1 VKRII
6 VIGAGVAG
14 LAAAFS
20 ARRKG
25 HEVVVVSKG
34 SGASAL
40 GGGAV
45 DDVPWEDLAR
55 AARVVGKPIGLGAL
69 EPDVVA
75 FSEALGIWDLP
86 AEGAPPPFVATI
98 AGRLRP
104 CRGHDAGLLDLGALR
119 DGCVLLPRAD
129 RAAWDA
135 DAIARTLSAEP
146 IAKHKNLRFVAV
158 DAPVLRFTEEAR
170 FPDGD
175 LAVRH
180 DEPARLAWLAE
191 RLREAVA
198 RNGSPDRPVVGA
210 LVGSWLGAQKPR
222 AKELS
227 TLVGLPVGE
236 ALVGAGSAAG
246 LRFEAARKR
255 MLGALRVEVIE
266 DHARSIAVSG
276 DTVKVTLS
284 RAGAALEGDIVVLAI
299 GGVVAGGVV
308 YAPPEHVAGEDLPP
322 RGAVPYVLSVDA
334 PVSIGASSRRLDVVA
349 SIHGPELD
357 TSTWSRDA
365 RPSALEDVG
374 VIAPKGVAARLVL
387 AAGDVVAGKPRTLL
401 EAVSAGLFAG
411 AEAYRPWFPP
421 IRSSSNE

>member
-1 VKRII
+1 MKHRIL

-25 HEVVVVSKG
+25 YEVVVVSKG

-45 DDVPWEDLAR
+45 DDVPWEELFR
-55 AARVVGKPIGLGAL
+55 AARVVGKPIGLGSL
-69 EPDVVA
+69 DPEVLA
-75 FSEALGIWDLP
+75 FSEALGLWDLP

-98 AGRLRP
+98 AGRVRP
-104 CRGHDAGLLDLGALR
+104 CRGHDSALLDVGSLR
-119 DGCVLLPRAD
+119 DGCVLLPRVD

-135 DAIARTLSAEP
+135 DAIARTLSDEP
-146 IAKHKNLRFVAV
+146 IAKHNHLKFVAV
-158 DAPVLRFTEEAR
+158 DAPVLRFTEEAC

-180 DEPARLAWLAE
+180 DEPARIAWLAE

-198 RNGSPDRPVVGA
+198 RKTSSSLPVVGV
-210 LVGSWLGAQKPR
+210 LLGSWLGAQKAR

-236 ALVGAGSAAG
+236 ALVGVGSSAG

-255 MLGALRVEVIE
+255 MLDALRVEVIE
-266 DHARSIAVSG
+266 DHARSIVVSG
-276 DTVKVTLS
+276 DAVKVGLS
-284 RAGAALEGDIVVLAI
+284 RSDTLLSGDFVVLAT
-299 GGVVAGGVV
+299 GGVVSGGIV
-308 YAPPEHVAGEDLPP
+308 YAPPEHAAGDDLPP
-322 RGAVPYVLSVDA
+322 RGAVPYALSVDA
-334 PVSIGASSRRLDVVA
+334 PVALGASSGRMDVVA

-365 RPSALEDVG
+365 RPSVLEDIG
-374 VIAPKGVAARLVL
+374 VLAPKGIAARLVL

-401 EAVSAGLFAG
+401 EAVISGLHAGN
-411 AEAYRPWFPP
+411 EAHRPA